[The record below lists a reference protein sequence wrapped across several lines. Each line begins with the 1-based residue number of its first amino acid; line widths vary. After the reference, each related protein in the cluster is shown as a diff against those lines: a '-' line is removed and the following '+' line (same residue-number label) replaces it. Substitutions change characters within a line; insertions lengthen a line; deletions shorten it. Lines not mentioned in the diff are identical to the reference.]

1 MKEAKDTRCRETL
14 KSLALAYGLDVT
26 DSQAALC
33 CRHLELLEFW
43 NRRVNLTRLTGLEA
57 VVKHVLDS
65 LIPRPWLTLS
75 GLVLDVGSGA
85 GFPGIPLAV
94 TNPRLHVYLLD
105 SDRKKTSFLKV
116 CVAELGLKNVT
127 VIQGR
132 VEHAPWIPGGF
143 HGPSAHDLSIPA
155 DEELRRFDLI
165 TVRAVRMD
173 EALLHCLGGFLKMEG
188 MVAYWAGKTPS
199 AEVSQNLG
207 LKAGFKE
214 NTADRKARLVLKRL
228 PDMKYLLP
236 GLEEPRRL
244 LRWRLQES

>member
-1 MKEAKDTRCRETL
+1 MG
-14 KSLALAYGLDVT
+14 YGLDV
-26 DSQAALC
+26 SENQAALC

-57 VVKHVLDS
+57 VVKHVVDS
-65 LIPRPWLTLS
+65 LIPRPWLPFS

-94 TNPRLHVYLLD
+94 TNPRFHVYLLD

-116 CVAELGLKNVT
+116 CAAELGLKNVT

-132 VEHAPWIPGGF
+132 VEHAPWIPVGS
-143 HGPSAHDLSIPA
+143 HRPSAYDPSLPA

-173 EALLHCLGGFLKMEG
+173 EALLHRLGGFLKIEG

-199 AEVSQNLG
+199 ADVPQD
-207 LKAGFKE
+207 LKLKHKFKE
-214 NTADRKARLVLKRL
+214 DTAGVKSGLVLKRL

-244 LRWRLQES
+244 LRWKLQES